1 MDNNKCIHS
10 VFVTT
15 GASNHSSED
24 REANDYYA
32 TDPKAAKLL
41 LQIEHFDKDNEIW
54 ECACGEGHMAKVFES
69 EGYRVRAT
77 DLIDRN
83 FGKSGIDF
91 KNGSRIELI
100 TLTDNTRGKKCNEV
114 IYESGVDITDDRV
127 RGLLQCML
135 VPYRCG
141 AYESMDGRPLTDASR
156 MIDGLRRY
164 ERYKEAAQRSEELDE
179 FLGSFSITE

>member
-1 MDNNKCIHS
+1 MEVLNNTSLCEALVRCNDNKNYKAIIAFATLADAKDFARELFELHRDTS
-10 VFVTT
+10 IPGIDRVFV
-15 GASNHSSED
+15 GGIGGS
-24 REANDYYA
+24 R
-32 TDPKAAKLL
+32 
-41 LQIEHFDKDNEIW
+41 I
-54 ECACGEGHMAKVFES
+54 
-69 EGYRVRAT
+69 
-77 DLIDRN
+77 N
-83 FGKSGIDF
+83 FT
-91 KNGSRIELI
+91 NGSRIELI
-100 TLTDNTRGKKCNEV
+100 TLTDNARGKKCNEV
-114 IYESGVDITDDRV
+114 IYESGVDITDDRI

>member
-1 MDNNKCIHS
+1 MEVLNSTSLCEALVRCNDNKNYKAIIAFTTRADAKDFVRELLELHRDTS
-10 VFVTT
+10 IPGIDRVFV
-15 GASNHSSED
+15 G
-24 REANDYYA
+24 
-32 TDPKAAKLL
+32 
-41 LQIEHFDKDNEIW
+41 
-54 ECACGEGHMAKVFES
+54 
-69 EGYRVRAT
+69 
-77 DLIDRN
+77 
-83 FGKSGIDF
+83 GIGDSRINF

-100 TLTDNTRGKKCNEV
+100 TLTDNARGKKCNEV
-114 IYESGVDITDDRV
+114 IYESKVDITDDRV

-156 MIDGLRRY
+156 MIDGLRRC